1 MHDAAELES
10 RATPTAVI
18 VTEAFVRESEA
29 QRQALG
35 LAELTPV
42 VITHPLSTISDAEIE
57 DRAAEAAT
65 QVVTVLMG

>member
-10 RATPTAVI
+10 RATPTTVI